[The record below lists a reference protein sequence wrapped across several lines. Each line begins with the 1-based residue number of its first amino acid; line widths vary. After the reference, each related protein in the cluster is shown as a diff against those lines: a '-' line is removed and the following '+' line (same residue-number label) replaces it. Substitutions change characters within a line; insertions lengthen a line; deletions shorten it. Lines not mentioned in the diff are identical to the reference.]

1 VIPAPLQ
8 APHEPTIERWLNV
21 PANAKRSFA
30 PRRAEPRGNPR
41 CDRAS
46 YRSLKGSSQ
55 RVFSR
60 YIELFST
67 KRRRVVLGSGHK

>member
-1 VIPAPLQ
+1 MQNDLSRPARG
-8 APHEPTIERWLNV
+8 A
-21 PANAKRSFA
+21 
-30 PRRAEPRGNPR
+30 RAAT
-41 CDRAS
+41 AS

>member
-30 PRRAEPRGNPR
+30 PGARSPRR
-41 CDRAS
+41 DRAS

-55 RVFSR
+55 RVVSR

>member
-1 VIPAPLQ
+1 MQNDLSRPGA
-8 APHEPTIERWLNV
+8 
-21 PANAKRSFA
+21 RS
-30 PRRAEPRGNPR
+30 PGGNPR